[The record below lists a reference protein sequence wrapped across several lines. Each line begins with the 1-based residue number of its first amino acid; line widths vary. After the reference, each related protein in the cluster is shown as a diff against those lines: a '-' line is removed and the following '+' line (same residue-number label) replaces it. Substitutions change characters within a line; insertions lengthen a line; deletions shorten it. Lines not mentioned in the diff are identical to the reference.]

1 MSLTELVALANPTF
15 AAGSGTSSSSSNAY
29 GSASFGN
36 DSYSSPDRFAAVR
49 TLIRL
54 EKFREAHKMLTLM
67 PVESN
72 EADRLNLLG
81 FRARKSGNLKDAGTF
96 NEQALMF
103 HPRHTN
109 AL

>member
-54 EKFREAHKMLTLM
+54 EKFKEAHKMLTLT

-81 FRARKSGNLKDAGTF
+81 FTVRKSGHLREPAHFMNK
-96 NEQALMF
+96 
-103 HPRHTN
+103 P
-109 AL
+109 